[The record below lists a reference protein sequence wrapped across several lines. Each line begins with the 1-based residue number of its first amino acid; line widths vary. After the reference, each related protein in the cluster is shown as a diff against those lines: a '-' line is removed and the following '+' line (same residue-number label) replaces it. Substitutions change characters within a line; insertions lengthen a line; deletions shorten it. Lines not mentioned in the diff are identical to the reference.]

1 VLAGQRALVT
11 GAESG
16 IGSGIAAALAAAG
29 ARVALHHLG
38 EAAAVDH
45 LRARIQAAGSESLA
59 VAADVGD
66 EDQVRALFDQVTATF
81 GGIDILVANAAVRR
95 EAPVRDLSLADWEL
109 VLRVNLTGQFL
120 CAREAIRRFTTQPA
134 NPRSAAAGK
143 IICISSVHDRIGF
156 VGQASYAASKGG
168 VMRLMQTMAQELAP
182 YRIRVNGIAPGAIR
196 TEANR
201 AIWESPQVEAALLER
216 IPYGRL
222 GTAEEVGRA
231 AVWLASDDSEY
242 MTGAMLYVDGGMT
255 LCPGLRE
262 GG

>member
-1 VLAGQRALVT
+1 M
-11 GAESG
+11 
-16 IGSGIAAALAAAG
+16 
-29 ARVALHHLG
+29 ALHHLD
-38 EAAAVDH
+38 EAHPDQAAAVAT
-45 LRARIQAAGSESLA
+45 LVARITAAGGEAFA

-66 EDQVRALFDQVTATF
+66 EEQVRALFEQVVATF
-81 GGIDILVANAAVRR
+81 GGLDILVNNAAVRR
-95 EAPVRDLSLADWEL
+95 EDPVRDLSLADWEL

-120 CAREAIRRFTTQPA
+120 CAREAIRRFTGQPA
-134 NPRSAAAGK
+134 SPHSAAAGK

-182 YRIRVNGIAPGAIR
+182 FRIRVNGIAPGAIR

-201 AIWESPQVEAALLER
+201 AIWESPQAEAALLER

-222 GTAEEVGRA
+222 GTVEDVGRA